1 MVNLTGAALPQLQSP
16 FVRLPDG
23 ISPAFL
29 TLVPTNLIALSKG
42 LNVCAPPFPKFICGN
57 LNLNV
62 ITFEGGPLGSNHIL
76 KVQPP

>member
-42 LNVCAPPFPKFICGN
+42 LNVCAPPFPKFIC
-57 LNLNV
+57 
-62 ITFEGGPLGSNHIL
+62 
-76 KVQPP
+76 